1 MKKIM
6 PFLCLVLLAGCGE
19 APTSQTTGGE
29 AVAQPEAK
37 AIAIGETGKADGI
50 EITIDSLKTVSQV
63 GLAGVG
69 PKAEPTETFV
79 VIKYRLKNTAS
90 KPLGIA
96 ERPALS
102 LVDAN
107 GQAYAPD
114 DMVGAMAMD
123 SADAAS
129 FTVDLNPGVSTK
141 AVSVWKIA
149 KAGFDKAT
157 WKIHAAADPL
167 LTFALQ

>member
-1 MKKIM
+1 MHKSI
-6 PFLCLVLLAGCGE
+6 LIAALLLLSACGE

-37 AIAIGETGKADGI
+37 PIAIGETGKAESV
-50 EITIDSLKTVSQV
+50 EITIDSVKTMSQV
-63 GLAGVG
+63 GPAGIG
-69 PKAEPTETFV
+69 PKAEATETFV
-79 VIKYRLKNTAS
+79 VIKYRLKNTGGKA
-90 KPLGIA
+90 LGIA
-96 ERPALS
+96 ERPVLS
-102 LVDAN
+102 LIDAT
-107 GQAYAPD
+107 GQSFAAD

-129 FTVDLNPGVSTK
+129 FSLDLNPGVSTK
-141 AVSVWKIA
+141 AVLVWKIA

-157 WKIHAAADPL
+157 WKVIANTDPA